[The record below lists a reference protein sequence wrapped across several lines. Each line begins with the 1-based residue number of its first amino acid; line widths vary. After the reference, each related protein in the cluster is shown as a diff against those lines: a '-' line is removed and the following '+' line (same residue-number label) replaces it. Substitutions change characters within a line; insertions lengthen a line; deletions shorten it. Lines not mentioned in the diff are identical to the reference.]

1 MLQFMGHS
9 PPPPPTATRLVAARY
24 MLICRRMTEMTKF
37 PPDEKSESRIV
48 TTQELLALLAKG
60 KTVRLPSVVYPDAA
74 SAASYDAHDLARLD
88 VDAADNPIVSVEYV
102 GEEEVQCIMVE
113 DERHLY
119 ITDDFIPTH
128 NTSNIIFLKS
138 TDDSMIETLSKMSG
152 VRHVSYRDSKT
163 VTRDVQKVALQTEGK
178 VSYTTTTK
186 EEPVISYTDL
196 ASLPERNSVVFRA
209 GDPPIWNRN
218 ETILPM
224 SFALFKNT
232 ITHAGHKYTLQTIPT
247 LSSAQEF
254 DVRHNQPDF
263 AQMLAKRMR
272 QAVKSK
278 SASDM
283 FKTAYGYS
291 DRDVDMLDPD
301 VYAADIMEVI
311 DVILAREDHVKAMDE
326 GLDEAQVA
334 SKGFADS
341 AMSVGAGTAS
351 AASSLEASATDNVD
365 VQREVELTN
374 AKQAEADRKRYAKGT
389 ISRDMLVFATT
400 NGNARSGWL
409 DNELARGYF
418 ESINAFAKDHD
429 FRVDDDGKLFS
440 KAGVLYI
447 DVVDNSADRKIAQEA
462 SENDNSRVF
471 SEGGD
476 ALSGENDDIISKY
489 KPTSAFK
496 EFLATQEDWKYIA
509 DGVFDDEMY
518 RAMRYKEE
526 HITE

>member
-1 MLQFMGHS
+1 MKNLS
-9 PPPPPTATRLVAARY
+9 PENTTNA
-24 MLICRRMTEMTKF
+24 
-37 PPDEKSESRIV
+37 KSRVV
-48 TTQELLALLAKG
+48 TTEQLIALLNAG
-60 KTVRLPSVVYPDAA
+60 KTVRLPDVSVDTEQLDTFYTPTEI
-74 SAASYDAHDLARLD
+74 AHATYN
-88 VDAADNPIVSVEYV
+88 AADNPVVSVEYV

-119 ITDDFIPTH
+119 LTDDFIPTH

-163 VTRDVQKVALQTEGK
+163 VTRDVQKIALQTEGK

-196 ASLPERNSVVFRA
+196 ATLPERNSIVFRA

-224 SFALFKNT
+224 SFALFDNT
-232 ITHAGHKYTLQTIPT
+232 IKHAGHDYTLQTIPT

-263 AQMLAKRMR
+263 SQMLAKRMR

-278 SASDM
+278 VASDM
-283 FKTAYGYS
+283 FKTAYNYT
-291 DRDVDMLDPD
+291 DRDIDMLDPD

-311 DVILAREDHVKAMDE
+311 DVILAREDHMKA
-326 GLDEAQVA
+326 LDEDLDESSIAA
-334 SKGFADS
+334 KGAETS
-341 AMSVGAGTAS
+341 SMNVGAGTAS
-351 AASSLEASATDNVD
+351 QAQAMEREATGNT
-365 VQREVELTN
+365 ELSQETELL
-374 AKQAEADRKRYAKGT
+374 AKKQADADLRRYAKGK

-400 NGNARSGWL
+400 NGSARKGWL
-409 DNELARGYF
+409 DDELARGYS
-418 ESINAFAKDHD
+418 ESINAFAQDPD
-429 FRVDDDGKLFS
+429 FRVERDGKLYAKS
-440 KAGVLYI
+440 GTLYI
-447 DVVDNSADRKIAQEA
+447 DVVDDSDDRKIVQQA
-462 SENDNSRVF
+462 SELDNSRVF

-476 ALSGENDDIISKY
+476 ALSGENDDVVTRY
-489 KPTSAFK
+489 KPTPAFK
-496 EFLATQEDWKYIA
+496 EFLASQENWKYIA
-509 DGVFDDEMY
+509 DGVFDEEMS
-518 RAMRYKEE
+518 RAMQYKED